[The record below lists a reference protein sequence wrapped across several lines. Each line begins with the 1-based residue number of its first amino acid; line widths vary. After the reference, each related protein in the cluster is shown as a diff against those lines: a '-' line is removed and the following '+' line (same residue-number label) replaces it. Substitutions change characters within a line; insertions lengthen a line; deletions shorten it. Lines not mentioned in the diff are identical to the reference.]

1 MINANTRKDDLC
13 GYNKDGGFIVNDS
26 QVHLKK
32 YGADDDSEEEFDDE
46 EEDEEEGDEGEYN
59 EEESDDE

>member
-1 MINANTRKDDLC
+1 MIHANTRKDDLC

-32 YGADDDSEEEFDDE
+32 YGADDDSEEEFDDDE
-46 EEDEEEGDEGEYN
+46 EEEEGDEGEYN